1 MIFRV
6 WKDMSLNDSLTEFER
21 SAFAVWE
28 YPVSDKFTK
37 IWQSFIE
44 NKPPEDVTTAVNRV
58 KWKDPIVLSNGTVIE
73 QHSEMFA
80 WIGKLFESCFRY

>member
-1 MIFRV
+1 
-6 WKDMSLNDSLTEFER
+6 MSLNDSLTEFER

-44 NKPPEDVTTAVNRV
+44 NKPPPDVATALQRV
-58 KWKDPIVLSNGTVIE
+58 KWKEPKTLPNGTVIQERSE
-73 QHSEMFA
+73 QFA
-80 WIGKLFESCFRY
+80 WIGKLF